1 MATGDVENTV
11 KFSTV
16 LFIGIGLLL
25 PLWPISLPIFFWL
38 AYRSYRRGGPEPVSL
53 YQLQKAKTLL
63 DQGGISQAEYD
74 AIKSRA
80 SDLHQ

>member
-1 MATGDVENTV
+1 
-11 KFSTV
+11 
-16 LFIGIGLLL
+16 
-25 PLWPISLPIFFWL
+25 
-38 AYRSYRRGGPEPVSL
+38 L

-80 SDLHQ
+80 SDLN